1 MTTPLLHTRTRNPY
15 GTIGQ
20 KASSTNP
27 HSGINPHAPEKRGD
41 WVMRAKCRDV
51 DPDSLFVTGAEQR
64 QAAEICSFCPVI
76 LQCRADALDNKVEFG
91 VWGGLTERQRRAIL
105 RKNPHVTNWYEYLSN
120 GGELIGL

>member
-1 MTTPLLHTRTRNPY
+1 MTTPLLRTRTRNPY

-27 HSGINPHAPEKRGD
+27 HGGINPHAPEKRGD

-64 QAAEICSFCPVI
+64 QAAEINPAQEPTRDQLVRI
-76 LQCRADALDNKVEFG
+76 LV
-91 VWGGLTERQRRAIL
+91 QRWRTDRPL
-105 RKNPHVTNWYEYLSN
+105 
-120 GGELIGL
+120 G